1 MKPVCTQPFTAFVG
15 IDWADTKHDI
25 CLQAAGNDQREFDC
39 IAHQVARIDDW
50 AKSLQQRFG
59 GPIAIALELAKGP
72 IVYALQKYD
81 FFVLFP
87 PGRAVRLSEW
97 LGKLQY
103 RKKVREKP
111 RSTVMA
117 VIRPWR

>member
-1 MKPVCTQPFTAFVG
+1 MKPVSTQPFTAFVG
-15 IDWADTKHDI
+15 IDWADTKHDV
-25 CLQAAGNDQREFDC
+25 CLQAAGNEQREFDC

-87 PGRAVRLSEW
+87 INPSTLPSTARPSSPAAPRTIPPMPSW
-97 LGKLQY
+97 LWIY
-103 RKKVREKP
+103 
-111 RSTVMA
+111 
-117 VIRPWR
+117 